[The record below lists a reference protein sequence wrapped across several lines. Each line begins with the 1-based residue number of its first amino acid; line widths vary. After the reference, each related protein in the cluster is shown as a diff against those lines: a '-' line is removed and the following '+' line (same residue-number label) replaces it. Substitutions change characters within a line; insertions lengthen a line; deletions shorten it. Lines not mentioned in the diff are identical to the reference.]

1 MSNLKDYQATLAADV
16 KRYQEE
22 ERRIALER
30 DLTDILYENLMLEAE
45 QRELLEQIV
54 AKQRARIRE
63 LEQKLME
70 ITRNDN

>member
-1 MSNLKDYQATLAADV
+1 MSNLKDYHATLDADV

-70 ITRNDN
+70 ITRGG